1 MPSQN
6 MQTAAQRVAVFKGEI
21 LKHVVPKE
29 VIGKCCRSMKKS
41 IPKNNSATVKYR
53 RWLPKGATVNT
64 PNTWNVAPAEHI
76 LGEGETPLA
85 ESIAAQD
92 ITATLTQYG
101 VLYRYSDVVA
111 DLYEDNVPAEMVK
124 LTGERMGLLMEM
136 IRYGVLKAGTNVY
149 RGGAV
154 AARTSIIARVTA
166 NLLRNVARGMDQNL
180 ASKMTS
186 ILPASPG
193 IGTQPIEAAFVVVC
207 HSDLSAD
214 LRSVLGPLGFV
225 HISEYGSR
233 KPIHED
239 ELGSFE
245 QFRFVVSPHL
255 APYQS
260 AGGTTAPTGTVLAAA
275 GTGGVNA
282 AGTEAADIYPMLV
295 LSEEAYG
302 DVMLRGMDSF
312 QAYHRKP
319 GGGDGSNS
327 ASDDPLGQR
336 GHVGA
341 KFYMTA
347 VRLNELHMAVVE
359 VACGSLTS

>member
-1 MPSQN
+1 MSGQV
-6 MQTAAQRVAVFKGEI
+6 MGTAAQRLGLFKGEI
-21 LKHVVPKE
+21 LKHVVPQE
-29 VIGKCCRSMKKS
+29 VIGRCCRSMKKS

-53 RWLPKGATVNT
+53 RWLPKGATTTT
-64 PNTWNVAPAEHI
+64 PNTWNVDPAAHI
-76 LGEGETPLA
+76 LSEGETPIA
-85 ESIAAQD
+85 ESITPQD

-154 AARTSIIARVTA
+154 AARSSIIARLSA
-166 NLLRNVARGMDQNL
+166 NLFRNVARGMDNNL
-180 ASKMTS
+180 ASKMTA
-186 ILPASPG
+186 ILPASAG

-207 HSDLSAD
+207 HPNMSAD
-214 LRSVLGPLGFV
+214 LRSVLGTGFI

-233 KPIHED
+233 KPIHEN

-245 QFRFVVSPHL
+245 QFRFVTSAHM
-255 APYQS
+255 APYLS
-260 AGGTTAPTGTVLAAA
+260 AGGTGGAAGTLLAAA

-282 AGTEAADIYPMLV
+282 AGSEAADVYPMLV

-312 QAYHRKP
+312 QAFHRKP

-359 VACGSLTS
+359 VACGAL